1 MSDTPAPASTTV
13 CIAGCGPAGAMLS
26 LMLARAGVDVVVLE
40 QYPDFFR
47 DFRGDT
53 IHASTL
59 QVLDELGLLPGFQ
72 KLPQQ
77 KTTKISMV
85 TDQGTFTLGDFTQL
99 PGKFQSLSMVPQ
111 WDFLDFITTE
121 AEKYPTFRLQFS
133 ATGPMTARKERSGR
147 SSPSPR
153 TAATPPSGAPRASP
167 RWSTAHPSTS
177 SGTECRRA
185 PKTPTV

>member
-1 MSDTPAPASTTV
+1 
-13 CIAGCGPAGAMLS
+13 
-26 LMLARAGVDVVVLE
+26 
-40 QYPDFFR
+40 
-47 DFRGDT
+47 
-53 IHASTL
+53 
-59 QVLDELGLLPGFQ
+59 
-72 KLPQQ
+72 
-77 KTTKISMV
+77 MV

-121 AEKYPTFRLQFS
+121 AEKYPTFRLQFR
-133 ATGPMTARKERSGR
+133 TRVVGLIEEDGVVRGVRYRTHDGEEGESGR

-185 PKTPTV
+185 PKTPTVRSLAFSEAGSCR